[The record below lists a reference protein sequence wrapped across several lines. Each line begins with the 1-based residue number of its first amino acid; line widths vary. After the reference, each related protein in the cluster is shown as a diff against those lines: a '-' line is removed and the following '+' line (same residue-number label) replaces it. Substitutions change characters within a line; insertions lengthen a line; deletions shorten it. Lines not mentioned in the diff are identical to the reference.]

1 MIIGIGTDIVE
12 VIRMEAMLGEHGE
25 SFIEKIFTDQE
36 KEESGKRKEPAQY
49 FAGRWAAKEALSKAL
64 GCGFGAQCSWKDIT
78 ILNADSGKPEL
89 TLTGTALRTSQK
101 LGVNSIHLS
110 ISHEKH
116 YACASVV
123 LEQF

>member
-12 VIRMEAMLGEHGE
+12 VIRMETMLNEHGD
-25 SFIEKIFTDQE
+25 SFVEKIFTANE
-36 KEESGKRKEPAQY
+36 KKESEKRKDPAQY

-64 GCGFGAQCSWKDIT
+64 GCGFGAQCGWKDIT
-78 ILNADSGKPEL
+78 ILNEDNGKPEL
-89 TLTGTALRTSQK
+89 TLSGTALRTSQK

-123 LEQF
+123 IEK

>member
-12 VIRMEAMLGEHGE
+12 VIRIESMLGEHGE
-25 SFIEKIFTDQE
+25 SFVEKIFTVEE
-36 KEESGKRKEPAQY
+36 KDESAKRSDPAQY

-64 GCGFGAQCSWKDIT
+64 GCGFGAKCSWKDIV
-78 ILNADSGKPEL
+78 ILNAPNGKPEM
-89 TLTGTALRTSQK
+89 TLYGNALRTSQE
-101 LGVNSIHLS
+101 LGVSSIHLS

-123 LEQF
+123 MEK

>member
-1 MIIGIGTDIVE
+1 MILGIGTDIVE
-12 VIRMEAMLGEHGE
+12 VVRMETMIDEHGN
-25 SFIEKIFTDQE
+25 SFIEKIFTEDE
-36 KEESGKRKEPAQY
+36 RKESEKRKDRAQY

-64 GCGFGAQCSWKDIT
+64 GCGFGAQCGWKDIT
-78 ILNADSGKPEL
+78 ILNTSNGKPEL

-101 LGVNSIHLS
+101 LGGTSIHLS

-123 LEQF
+123 IEKD

>member
-12 VIRMEAMLGEHGE
+12 VVRMEKMLDEHGD
-25 SFIEKIFTDQE
+25 SFIEKIFTDHE
-36 KEESGKRKEPAQY
+36 KNESGKRKDQAQY

-64 GCGFGAQCSWKDIT
+64 GCGFGVHCGWKDIT
-78 ILNADSGKPEL
+78 ILNADNGKPEL
-89 TLTGTALRTSQK
+89 TLTGTALRTSQE

-123 LEQF
+123 IEK